1 MVFTSAEEAKPK
13 KPHPEGLACLGCGA
27 TEASQ
32 WRGPGG
38 QYCSCCKKAAA
49 GARAAEK
56 ADPRDA
62 LLQELRQRLEA
73 TEAGLAKA
81 LARLDEQ
88 ERWREETNAFLDDLD
103 GDLSKDA
110 EDIRTVKSQLA
121 SLSQRLLLKRRP
133 SDAAASAA
141 KRPALALATSAQSN
155 ALGTA

>member
-1 MVFTSAEEAKPK
+1 M
-13 KPHPEGLACLGCGA
+13 
-27 TEASQ
+27 
-32 WRGPGG
+32 
-38 QYCSCCKKAAA
+38 
-49 GARAAEK
+49 
-56 ADPRDA
+56 
-62 LLQELRQRLEA
+62 EA

-133 SDAAASAA
+133 SDAEASAA